1 MRLQVTVRRG
11 HVNDGVR
18 SYVESKFA
26 KLGRRLHESTLVEVV
41 LDRERNPRI
50 TDDHVVEAELH
61 LKGPNL
67 RGREAATTYE
77 AATDLLVDKL
87 ERLVERERDKKVREP
102 RRRVQAAAPSEPVPV
117 EEIEQA
123 LRTTADR

>member
-11 HVNDGVR
+11 HVGDGVR

-26 KLGRRLHESTLVEVV
+26 KLGKRLHESTLVEVV

-50 TDDHVVEAELH
+50 ADDHVVEAEVH

-67 RGREAATTYE
+67 HGREAAASFE
-77 AATDLLVDKL
+77 AAVDRLVDKL
-87 ERLVERERDKKVREP
+87 ERVVERERDKKVHEP
-102 RRRVQAAAPSEPVPV
+102 RRRAQSAPSPEPVPV

-123 LRTTADR
+123 LRSEL